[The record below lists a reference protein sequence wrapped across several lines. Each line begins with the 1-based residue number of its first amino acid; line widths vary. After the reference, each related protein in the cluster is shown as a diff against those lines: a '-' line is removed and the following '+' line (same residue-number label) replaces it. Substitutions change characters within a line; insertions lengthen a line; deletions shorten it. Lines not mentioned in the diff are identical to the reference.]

1 MERRWA
7 IISMDGRH
15 TWLGRNSDPSQ
26 AEIASTEAALAAQGI
41 PAWLAVVQGD
51 YWSTAPLEIMA
62 VRPLAGAQTSLWE
75 DAQAAFLAAR
85 REKLA
90 SLG

>member
-1 MERRWA
+1 MIRKWA

-15 TWLGRNSDPSQ
+15 TWLGRNSDPSHE
-26 AEIASTEAALAAQGI
+26 EIASTETALVAGDT

-62 VRPLAGAQTSLWE
+62 VHPLAGAQE
-75 DAQAAFLAAR
+75 AQWDQARAAFLAVR
-85 REKLA
+85 REKLS
-90 SLG
+90 SLE